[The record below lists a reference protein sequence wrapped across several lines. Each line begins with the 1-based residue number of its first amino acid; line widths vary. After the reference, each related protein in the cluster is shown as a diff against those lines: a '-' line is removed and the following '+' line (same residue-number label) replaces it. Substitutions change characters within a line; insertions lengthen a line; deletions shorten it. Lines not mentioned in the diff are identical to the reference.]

1 LEGLARAALF
11 GLDDLADE
19 ADALRR
25 RLNSRLE
32 LDVSGMHEGD
42 WLDSFRLDPRALNEG
57 VYALELS
64 VE

>member
-32 LDVSGMHEGD
+32 LDVSGM
-42 WLDSFRLDPRALNEG
+42 PRVIGSTVSGWTRER
-57 VYALELS
+57 
-64 VE
+64 